1 MPPLPQNNLTTAFFW
16 QSALVRYLRLTRASK
31 DTTDDTHQDDEANE
45 LNSRLLLQRKQRASQ
60 RATIVLSS
68 VRVLGPPALNAI
80 AR

>member
-1 MPPLPQNNLTTAFFW
+1 MPSSPQNDLTTAFFW

-45 LNSRLLLQRKQRASQ
+45 LNSRLLLQRKQRA
-60 RATIVLSS
+60 TILSSS
-68 VRVLGPPALNAI
+68 VRVLGPPALNAL